1 MKHAIMVKKESAALI
16 LCATLFLTGS
26 CLDEQHPGQYYT
38 FEGYTVATFLEKN
51 EDQFSSFISIL
62 KAANYWGEMNTYGK
76 YTCFAPTN
84 DAVDRFIQEKDFG
97 SLENLL
103 ENHKDYCDTISMTHL
118 VGDSY
123 FIHDLSEGGLP
134 KTNFNDRFLTLSFDS
149 AVGGDGHTRL
159 RYCINKNTHI
169 TEFDDTVQN
178 GVVHVVDKII
188 NFGGDYI
195 YDVVLSNPDV
205 SIFAHAL
212 RLVGL
217 EDSLK
222 LWYDETYS
230 VGLDSVLT
238 PIKIEVYE
246 GGFYDV
252 TWWER
257 RKTNFTFLVEPDSI
271 YNKHGIYNVED
282 LIQYAK
288 EVYDESYPE
297 DAGLYDDDFTNR
309 KNPLNRFVSY
319 HILPFYCGYRNFNLV
334 FDFMNLYMVGTTD
347 PEDYF
352 EPYADNTLM
361 RVSTNFRG
369 VKDVF
374 VNALGREGNGT
385 EGYAGEPIRGAR
397 IYSPT
402 EMGTVEQEGRN
413 GIFHYIDDI
422 IAYSAEVRDRVLN
435 KRLRV
440 DWTTISPEFLTSG
453 ARHRKSDGSNE
464 GVCFKQPKNFHL
476 YSDCT
481 FSVRSPH
488 KSCYV
493 YEGNAIDIVGAF
505 DFWVKLPPVP
515 RDGTY
520 ELRVSFRNAGSIA
533 GVVQNYIAVGK
544 PEDWQPLGI
553 PTDLRVS
560 AESNPNI
567 GWVSDEDLGDEEAI
581 RLLDKAMRNRGYMK
595 SSDAI
600 QTYEGVA
607 HRNKPGLARR
617 ILTTDYFYS
626 SQKYYARMKLVL
638 DNPRA
643 EMTID
648 YMEWVPKSVYDN
660 DEDKH

>member
-1 MKHAIMVKKESAALI
+1 MKCSFVRETITALSLCVAI
-16 LCATLFLTGS
+16 TLTGG

-38 FEGYTVATFLEKN
+38 YEGNTIATFLEEN
-51 EDQFSSFISIL
+51 EEQFSSFISIL
-62 KAANYWGEMNTYGK
+62 KAASYWGEMNTYGK

-84 DAVDRFIQEKDFG
+84 DAVDRFIQEKGFG
-97 SLENLL
+97 SLDNLL
-103 ENHKDYCDTISMTHL
+103 KNHKDYCDTISMTHL

-134 KTNFNDRFLTLSFDS
+134 RTNFNDRFLTLSFDS
-149 AVGGDGHTRL
+149 VVSSDGHTRL
-159 RYCINKNTHI
+159 RYCINKNSHI

-230 VGLDSVLT
+230 VGLDSVLK

-282 LIQYAK
+282 LIKFAK
-288 EVYDESYPE
+288 DVYDESYPD

-334 FDFMNLYMVGTTD
+334 FDFMSLYMVGTTD

-352 EPYADNTLM
+352 EPYADNSLM

-385 EGYAGEPIRGAR
+385 EGYTGTPVRGAR

-402 EMGTVEQEGRN
+402 EMGNVEQEGRN

-422 IAYSAEVRDRVLN
+422 ICYSAEVRDRVLN

-453 ARHRKSDGSNE
+453 ARHRKTDGSAE

-476 YSDCT
+476 YSDCV

-520 ELRVSFRNAGSIA
+520 ELRFSFRNAGSIA
-533 GVVQNYIAVGK
+533 GVVQNYLAIGK
-544 PEDWQPLGI
+544 PDDWQPLGI
-553 PTDLRVS
+553 PTDLRVT
-560 AESNPNI
+560 AEHPSI
-567 GWVSDEDLGDEEAI
+567 GWVSDEDLGDEESI

-600 QTYEGVA
+600 QTFQGNA
-607 HRNKPGLARR
+607 HRNESGLARR
-617 ILTTDYFYS
+617 ILTTDYFYAE
-626 SQKYYARMKLVL
+626 QDYYARMKLVL
-638 DNPRA
+638 DNPKA

-648 YMEWVPKSVYDN
+648 YMEWVPKSVFDN